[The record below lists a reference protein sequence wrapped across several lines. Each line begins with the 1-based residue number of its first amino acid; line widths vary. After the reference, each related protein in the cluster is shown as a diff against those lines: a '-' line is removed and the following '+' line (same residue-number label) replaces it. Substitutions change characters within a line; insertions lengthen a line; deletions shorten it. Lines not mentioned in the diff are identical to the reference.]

1 MTLRSML
8 YRLASLLGDVNAV
21 KKNKVPQ
28 RLVRKALHKRAG
40 RFINGLIK

>member
-1 MTLRSML
+1 MNIRSML

-21 KKNKVPQ
+21 KKNKLPQ
-28 RLVRKALHKRAG
+28 RIVRKALVKRAG